1 MRRDKNDREQGEREQ
16 MWVHEQDGERDREV
30 VLQSCSAHPIG
41 IAVVA
46 SYLRAK
52 TAHEA
57 AQATRQLYERL
68 AHRSAGEYQ

>member
-1 MRRDKNDREQGEREQ
+1 M
-16 MWVHEQDGERDREV
+16 
-30 VLQSCSAHPIG
+30 LQSSSAHPKG

-46 SYLRAK
+46 ADLRAE

-68 AHRSAGEYQ
+68 AHGSAGEHEQQRGSDDEADEEL

>member
-1 MRRDKNDREQGEREQ
+1 M
-16 MWVHEQDGERDREV
+16 
-30 VLQSCSAHPIG
+30 LQSCSAHPKG

-46 SYLRAK
+46 AYLRAK